1 MVGRRSLCSLVPP
14 YEACMKYSKLIDD
27 FGASAKLL
35 RDAVNG
41 MNREQ
46 VIARPVAGKWS
57 TLEVVCHLSDFE
69 IVYADRIK
77 RIIAEERPTLP
88 DGDEKLFAA
97 RLSYH
102 SRELEEELAVFGSIR
117 SSTARILRTV
127 KVEDFGR
134 VGVHSAAGPLTLL
147 QFVERATEHV
157 RHHVKFIEEKRK
169 ALGI

>member
-1 MVGRRSLCSLVPP
+1 
-14 YEACMKYSKLIDD
+14 MKYAQLIDD
-27 FGASAKLL
+27 FAASSTRL
-35 RDAVNG
+35 RDAVKG

-46 VIARPVAGKWS
+46 VLARPVAGKWS

-97 RLSYH
+97 RLAYH
-102 SRELEEELAVFGSIR
+102 SRELEEELAVFSAIR
-117 SSTARILRTV
+117 ASTARILRTLNDN
-127 KVEDFGR
+127 DFGR
-134 VGVHSAAGPLTLL
+134 IGVHSAAGPLSLL
-147 QFVERATEHV
+147 QFVERAAEHV

-169 ALGI
+169 ALGIT